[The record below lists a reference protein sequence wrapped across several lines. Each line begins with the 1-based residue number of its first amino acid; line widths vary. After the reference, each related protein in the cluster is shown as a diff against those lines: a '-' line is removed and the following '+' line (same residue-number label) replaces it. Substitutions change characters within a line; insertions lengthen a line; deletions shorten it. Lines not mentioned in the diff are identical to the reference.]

1 MSNKANLNLCQH
13 KQLLDI
19 ICLKLKIKARKGG
32 GRRTVVEG
40 GATVG
45 WKRGEIYIGQ
55 VGVEREDET
64 TYK

>member
-1 MSNKANLNLCQH
+1 MSNKANLNSCQH
-13 KQLLDI
+13 KQLVDI

-32 GRRTVVEG
+32 GRRMVVEG
-40 GATVG
+40 CATV
-45 WKRGEIYIGQ
+45 GEIYIGQ